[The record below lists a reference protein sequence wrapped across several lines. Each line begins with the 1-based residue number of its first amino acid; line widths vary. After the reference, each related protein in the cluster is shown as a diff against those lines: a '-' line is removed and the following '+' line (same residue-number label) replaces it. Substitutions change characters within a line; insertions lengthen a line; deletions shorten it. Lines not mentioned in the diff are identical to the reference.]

1 MTDQRTRAWLVTQA
15 RDSKYSNVEGRAYEY
30 PRRVQYGRQIAVGD
44 ALVALL
50 PSRDAAD
57 GRRIVGVGRIG
68 AISEGGSERLIATYD
83 RYLRLAVPAT
93 FEELGGDPRRNRT
106 ISINPL
112 DGDFIQK
119 LLEREGIASLDAL
132 PPVANELT
140 AKLPTPPTPS
150 DDDLRELLHDAVV
163 KDLLGPAGGPD
174 EEILGTSVR
183 DRYLVGK
190 LAPKES
196 PIDQADTGDL
206 AESGS
211 DSGDDGGAEGAT
223 LMSQSIVPSSCG
235 LTFCVDASCESL
247 EVEVKWG
254 HYRKTESEVHVT
266 EAGNPKRVWKRRAA
280 GGTVKLGLVSG
291 EIGRLVP
298 DAEQPEVF
306 VRGVVRPPTSA
317 GEKIVTLFLVNDQEA
332 PETNQDEAWLFQAQ
346 LAIRAPDGADVFRR
360 RPTGESASNDDERAA
375 LAMLYRDQV
384 EFAVGH
390 GVSVHWELSAGR
402 VDRAIAVRT
411 QVVPWYDVPV
421 TEAPTTADLP
431 GLADLILDMRQ
442 LADLDEKALA
452 KSLGVLHQEYTAW
465 IGGQQARVDGKA
477 LGEHEPSARDALE
490 KCRRTAERLKA
501 GIDTVLADP
510 KALEAFRFANRAM
523 WLQRVRSLYALERRR
538 GKDTKLD
545 DIDVPRNRS
554 WRPFQLAFVL
564 LSIPSL
570 ADPKHADRTDPA
582 GAIADLLWF
591 PTGGGKTEAYLGVAA
606 FAMAIRRLQ
615 GSMGGLDNAH
625 GLTVI
630 MRYTLRLLTIQQFQ
644 RASTL
649 LCAMEVIRR
658 DAMAKGD
665 KRWGETPFRIGLW
678 VGQRA
683 TPNTTADAQQAIQNA
698 RGNQWRQLGTGTPA
712 QLSSCPWCGSEIQP
726 GRDVVVK
733 TSPNYFGRTY
743 TYCSDALGRCEF
755 TPSKAPDE
763 GLPVVV
769 VDEEIYRLLPSMMI
783 ATVDK
788 FAQMPWRG
796 EVQSLFGRVSGL
808 CQRHGFLSP
817 DDEDTGN
824 HAASRGLPRVARQP
838 HGFVRPPDLIIQDEL
853 HLISGPL
860 GTMVGLYETAVD
872 ELATWDFEGKRIRPK
887 VIASTATVRKARE
900 QVHGLFQRQLQ
911 IFPPHGLDASDNFF
925 ARQRAVSK
933 DKPGRRYMGICA
945 PGASRPSVLI
955 RVYVAFLTAA
965 QRLRELYGEA
975 ADPWLTAVGYFN
987 SLRELGGMRRLAEDD
1002 VRTRAFRVKFG
1013 ELERPG
1019 LAQRDVRQIQE
1030 LTSRAS
1036 SSDIPRILDRM
1047 EVTFPAMGVKKDPS
1061 PIDIVL
1067 ATNMLSVG
1075 VDVQRLGLMVVNGQ
1089 PKTTAEYI
1097 QATSRVGRHKP
1108 GFVCTV
1114 LNWSRPRDL
1123 SHYET
1128 FEHYHAT
1135 FYQHVEALS
1144 VTPFAPR
1151 AVDRGLTG
1159 VIASLLRLQGL
1170 DLNANEGAGRLTSS
1184 GDPKAKAVAAALA
1197 ARAWSVSEAVVVKDR
1212 TEQLAKERIDRW
1224 VYEAQKGG
1232 RTLGYKGKKDGDTVG
1247 LLKSPGPQPWET
1259 FTTPTSMREVEPN
1272 VSLILGGLEGVDAPK
1287 WEPAATPGGAVQEA
1301 DE

>member
-1 MTDQRTRAWLVTQA
+1 MSVSEANAWLVTQA
-15 RDSKYSNVEGRAYEY
+15 KDSKYSNVEGKAYEY
-30 PRRVQYGRQIAVGD
+30 PQRIQYGRQIKAGD
-44 ALVALL
+44 VLIVLL
-50 PSRDAAD
+50 PSREAVN
-57 GRRIVGVGRIG
+57 GGRIVGVGRIG
-68 AISEGGSERLIATYD
+68 QIISEGSDRLVAMYD
-83 RYLRLAVPAT
+83 RYLKLASPAT
-93 FEELGGDPRRNRT
+93 FANIGGDPRKNRT
-106 ISINPL
+106 LSINPAGQAL
-112 DGDFIQK
+112 VAQLI
-119 LLEREGIASLDAL
+119 EREGMASFDDL
-132 PPVANELT
+132 PNRPAAFPSPAQL
-140 AKLPTPPTPS
+140 PS
-150 DDDLRELLHDAVV
+150 DHDLRELLHDAVV
-163 KDLLGPAGGPD
+163 KDLLGPASGPD
-174 EEILGTSVR
+174 EQILGTSVR

-211 DSGDDGGAEGAT
+211 DRGDDGGAEST
-223 LMSQSIVPSSCG
+223 SLMSQSIVPSSCG
-235 LTFCVDASCESL
+235 LTFCVDASCEAL
-247 EVEVKWG
+247 EIEVTWG

-266 EAGNPKRVWKRRAA
+266 EAGSPKRVWKRRAA
-280 GGTVKLGLVSG
+280 GGTVKLGLQRG
-291 EIGRLVP
+291 EVGRLVP

-346 LAIRAPDGADVFRR
+346 LAIRAPEGADVFRR
-360 RPTGESASNDDERAA
+360 RPTGESASDDDERAG

-390 GVSVHWELSAGR
+390 GGSVHWDLSAGR
-402 VDRAIAVRT
+402 VDRAVAVRT

-421 TEAPTTADLP
+421 TEAPTAADLP

-442 LADLDEKALA
+442 LADLDEKTLA
-452 KSLGVLHQEYTAW
+452 KTLGLLHQEYAAW
-465 IGGQQARVDGKA
+465 IDGQQNRVDAKA
-477 LGEHEPSARDALE
+477 LGEHEPSAREALE
-490 KCRRTAERLKA
+490 KCRRTGERLKA
-501 GIDTVLADP
+501 GIDKVLADP
-510 KALEAFRFANRAM
+510 MALEAFRFANRAM

-538 GKDTKLD
+538 GKDTKLE
-545 DIDVPRNRS
+545 DIDVPKNRS

-570 ADPKHADRTDPA
+570 ADPKHADRTEPA

-615 GSMGGLDNAH
+615 GSLGGLDHAH

-658 DAMAKGD
+658 EALSKGD
-665 KRWGETPFRIGLW
+665 KLWGETPFRIGLW

-743 TYCSDALGRCEF
+743 SFCSDTLGRCEF

-796 EVQSLFGRVSGL
+796 EVQSLFGRVSGF

-817 DDEDTGN
+817 DDQDTGT
-824 HAASRGLPRVARQP
+824 HAASRGQSRVTRQA
-838 HGFVRPPDLIIQDEL
+838 HGFIRPPDLIIQDEL

-872 ELATWDFEGKRIRPK
+872 ELATWDYDGKRVRPK

-925 ARQRAVSK
+925 ARQRAVTK
-933 DKPGRRYMGICA
+933 AKPGRRYMGICA

-1123 SHYET
+1123 SHYEA

-1151 AVDRGLTG
+1151 AVDRGITG
-1159 VIASLLRLQGL
+1159 VMAALLRLQGL
-1170 DLNANEGAGRLTSS
+1170 DLNANEGAGHLTSS
-1184 GDPKAKAVAAALA
+1184 GDAKAKAVIALLA
-1197 ARAWSVSEAVVVKDR
+1197 TRAWSVSEAVAVKDR
-1212 TEQLAKERIDRW
+1212 TVQLAKERIDRW

-1247 LLKSPGPQPWET
+1247 LLKAPGPQPWEA
-1259 FTTPTSMREVEPN
+1259 FTTPTSMRDVEPN
-1272 VSLILGGLEGVDAPK
+1272 VSLILGGLDGVDAPK
-1287 WEPAATPGGAVQEA
+1287 WEPAAPPGGAFQEV
-1301 DE
+1301 EE

>member
-1 MTDQRTRAWLVTQA
+1 MNDRVGRAWLVTQA
-15 RDSKYSNVEGRAYEY
+15 KDSKYSNVEGAAYEY
-30 PRRVQYGRQIAVGD
+30 PQRIQYGRQIGVGD
-44 ALVALL
+44 VLVALL
-50 PSRDAAD
+50 PSHDAPD
-57 GRRIVGVGRIG
+57 GRRIVGLGRIG
-68 AISEGGSERLIATYD
+68 EISSDGGALLVARFD
-83 RYLRLAVPAT
+83 RYLKLSSPAT
-93 FEELGGDPRRNRT
+93 FDELGGDPRRNRT

-112 DGDFIQK
+112 DDAVIET
-119 LLEREGIASLDAL
+119 LLAREGTTSLDTLPPLANEPASTASL
-132 PPVANELT
+132 PSAN
-140 AKLPTPPTPS
+140 
-150 DDDLRELLHDAVV
+150 DLRELLHEAVV
-163 KDLLGPAGGPD
+163 SDLLGPARGPA

-206 AESGS
+206 AESSS
-211 DSGDDGGAEGAT
+211 DSGDDGSAEGAT
-223 LMSQSIVPSSCG
+223 LMSQSIVPSSFG
-235 LTFCVDASCESL
+235 LTFCVDASCERL
-247 EVEVKWG
+247 EVQASWG
-254 HYRKTESEVHVT
+254 HYRKAESEIHVT

-280 GGTVKLGLVSG
+280 GGQVTLDLQPG
-291 EIGRLVP
+291 ELDPIVP

-306 VRGVVRPPTSA
+306 VRGVVRPPT
-317 GEKIVTLFLVNDQEA
+317 GGGDKIVTLFLVNDQQP
-332 PETNQDEAWLFQAQ
+332 PESNQDEAWLFQAQ
-346 LAIRAPDGADVFRR
+346 LSIRAPDEAAVFRR
-360 RPTGESASNDDERAA
+360 RPTGESASDDDERAA
-375 LAMLYRDQV
+375 LAMLYRDKV

-402 VDRAIAVRT
+402 VDRATEVRT
-411 QVVPWYDVPV
+411 QVVPWYDMPV
-421 TEAPTTADLP
+421 TEAPTAADLP
-431 GLADLILDMRQ
+431 GLASLILDMKE
-442 LADLDEKALA
+442 LADLDATALA
-452 KSLGVLHQEYTAW
+452 KTLGALQQEYTAW
-465 IGGQQARVDGKA
+465 IASQQARVDAKA
-477 LGEHEPSARDALE
+477 LGEHEHSASEALE
-490 KCRRTAERLKA
+490 RCRRTAERLKA
-501 GIDTVLADP
+501 GVEKVLGDP
-510 KALEAFRFANRAM
+510 KALDAFRFANRAM
-523 WLQRVRSLYALERRR
+523 WQQRVRSLYALERRR
-538 GKDTKLD
+538 GKDVKLD
-545 DIDVPRNRS
+545 DIDVPKNRS

-570 ADPKHADRTDPA
+570 ADPRHADRTDPA
-582 GAIADLLWF
+582 AAIADLLWF

-615 GSMGGLDNAH
+615 GPLGGLDHAH

-658 DAMAKGD
+658 EALAKGNE
-665 KRWGETPFRIGLW
+665 RWGHTPFRIGLW

-733 TSPNYFGRTY
+733 TAPNYFGRTF
-743 TYCSDALGRCEF
+743 TFCSDKVGVCEF
-755 TPSKAPDE
+755 TASRAPDE

-796 EVQSLFGRVSGL
+796 EVQTLFGRVNGR

-817 DDEDTGN
+817 DDKDSGT
-824 HAASRGLPRVARQP
+824 HAATRGLPRVVRQA
-838 HGFVRPPDLIIQDEL
+838 HGFLRPPDLIIQDEL

-872 ELATWDFEGKRIRPK
+872 ELATWDLEGRRVRPK

-900 QVHGLFQRQLQ
+900 QVHGLFQRKLQ

-925 ARQRAVSK
+925 ARQRAVTK
-933 DKPGRRYMGICA
+933 EKPGRRYMGICA

-975 ADPWLTAVGYFN
+975 ADPWLTTVGYFN

-1002 VRTRAFRVKFG
+1002 VRTRAFRVAMG
-1013 ELERPG
+1013 DLERPG

-1047 EVTFPAMGVKKDPS
+1047 EVSFPALGVKKDPS

-1159 VIASLLRLQGL
+1159 VMASLLRLQGL
-1170 DLNANEGAGRLTSS
+1170 DLNANEGAGRLTSV
-1184 GDPKAKAVAAALA
+1184 GDIRAKAVVASVA
-1197 ARAWSVSEAVVVKDR
+1197 ARAWAVKETVAAKDR
-1212 TEQLAKERIDRW
+1212 TEQLAKHRIDRW
-1224 VYEAQKGG
+1224 VHEAQKGG
-1232 RTLGYKGKKDGDTVG
+1232 RTLGYKGKKDGGTVG
-1247 LLKSPGPQPWET
+1247 LLRSPGPQPWET
-1259 FTTPTSMREVEPN
+1259 FTTPTSMREVEPS
-1272 VSLILGGLEGVDAPK
+1272 VSLILGGLEDVDTPN
-1287 WEPAATPGGAVQEA
+1287 WEPANTLGGAAEEVE
-1301 DE
+1301 E

>member
-1 MTDQRTRAWLVTQA
+1 MTDRRGRAWLVTQA
-15 RDSKYSNVEGRAYEY
+15 RDSKYSNVEGAAYEY
-30 PRRVQYGRQIAVGD
+30 PQRIQYGRQIGAGD
-44 ALVALL
+44 VLVALL
-50 PSRDAAD
+50 PSHDAPD
-57 GRRIVGVGRIG
+57 GRRIIGLGRIG
-68 AISEGGSERLIATYD
+68 EISSDGGDRLVAIFD
-83 RYLRLAVPAT
+83 RYLKLASPAT
-93 FEELGGDPRRNRT
+93 FDELGGDPRRNRT

-112 DGDFIQK
+112 DDAVIEK
-119 LLEREGIASLDAL
+119 LLAREGITSVDRL
-132 PPVANELT
+132 PPLANEP
-140 AKLPTPPTPS
+140 APKASPPS
-150 DDDLRELLHDAVV
+150 ANDLRELLHQAVLN
-163 KDLLGPAGGPD
+163 DLLGPASGPD

-206 AESGS
+206 AESSG

-223 LMSQSIVPSSCG
+223 LMSQSIVPSSFG
-235 LTFCVDASCESL
+235 LTFCVDAGCERL
-247 EVEVKWG
+247 EVQASWG
-254 HYRKTESEVHVT
+254 HYRKAESEIHVT

-280 GGTVKLGLVSG
+280 GGTVTLDLEPG
-291 EIGRLVP
+291 EVEPMVP

-306 VRGVVRPPTSA
+306 VRGVVRPPTA
-317 GEKIVTLFLVNDQEA
+317 DGEKIVTLFLVNDQQA
-332 PETNQDEAWLFQAQ
+332 PETNPDEAWLFQAQ
-346 LAIRAPDGADVFRR
+346 VSVRKTDGADAFRR
-360 RPTGESASNDDERAA
+360 RPAGESASDDDERAA
-375 LAMLYRDQV
+375 LAMLYRNKV

-390 GVSVHWELSAGR
+390 GVSVHWELSGGR
-402 VDRAIAVRT
+402 VDRATEVRT

-421 TEAPTTADLP
+421 TEAPTAADLP
-431 GLADLILDMRQ
+431 GLASLILDMKE
-442 LADLDEKALA
+442 LADLDATGLAKALGA
-452 KSLGVLHQEYTAW
+452 LQQEYTAW
-465 IGGQQARVDGKA
+465 IAGQQTRIDAEE
-477 LGEHEPSARDALE
+477 LGEHDHSAVEALA

-501 GIDTVLADP
+501 GVEQVLGDP

-523 WLQRVRSLYALERRR
+523 WQQRVRSLYALERRR
-538 GKDTKLD
+538 GKDARIE
-545 DIDVPRNRS
+545 DIDVPKNRS

-582 GAIADLLWF
+582 AAIADLLWF

-615 GSMGGLDNAH
+615 GPLGGLDHAH

-658 DAMAKGD
+658 EALAMGD
-665 KRWGETPFRIGLW
+665 TRWGGTPFRIGLW

-683 TPNTTADAQQAIQNA
+683 APNTTADAQQSIQNS
-698 RGNQWRQLGTGTPA
+698 RGSQWRQLGTGTPA

-726 GRDVVVK
+726 GRDVVVR
-733 TSPNYFGRTY
+733 TSPNYFGRTL
-743 TYCSDALGRCEF
+743 TFCSDKLGACDF
-755 TPSKAPDE
+755 TPARAPDE

-769 VDEEIYRLLPSMMI
+769 VDEEIYRLLPAMMI

-788 FAQMPWRG
+788 FAQMPWKG
-796 EVQSLFGRVSGL
+796 EVQTLFGRVNGR

-824 HAASRGLPRVARQP
+824 HAAAKGQPRAVRQA
-838 HGFVRPPDLIIQDEL
+838 HGFLRPPDLIIQDEL

-872 ELATWDFEGKRIRPK
+872 ELATWDFEGKRVRPK

-900 QVHGLFQRQLQ
+900 QVHALFQRQLQ
-911 IFPPHGLDASDNFF
+911 IFPPHGLDAGDNFF
-925 ARQRAVSK
+925 ARQRAVTK
-933 DKPGRRYMGICA
+933 TKPGRRYMGICA

-965 QRLRELYGEA
+965 QELRRLYGEA
-975 ADPWLTAVGYFN
+975 ADPWLTTVGYFN

-1002 VRTRAFRVKFG
+1002 VRTRAFRVAMG
-1013 ELERPG
+1013 GVERPG

-1036 SSDIPRILDRM
+1036 SSDIPRVLDRM
-1047 EVTFPAMGVKKDPS
+1047 EVTFPAVGVKKDPS
-1061 PIDIVL
+1061 PLDIVL

-1123 SHYET
+1123 SHYEA

-1151 AVDRGLTG
+1151 SVDRGMTG
-1159 VIASLLRLQGL
+1159 VLASLLRLQGL
-1170 DLNANEGAGRLTSS
+1170 DLNSNDGAGRLKSVH
-1184 GDPKAKAVAAALA
+1184 DPRAMAAMAAVAS
-1197 ARAWSVSEAVVVKDR
+1197 RAWAVSQTVVVKDR
-1212 TEQLAKERIDRW
+1212 SEQLAKKRIDQW
-1224 VYEAQKGG
+1224 AYEAQKGG
-1232 RTLGYKGKKDGDTVG
+1232 RLLGYKGKRDGTTVG
-1247 LLKSPGPQPWET
+1247 LLRQPGPHPWDT
-1259 FTTPTSMREVEPN
+1259 FTTPTSMREVEPS
-1272 VSLILGGLEGVDAPK
+1272 VSLILGGLDGVDSPDWRSAAAPD
-1287 WEPAATPGGAVQEA
+1287 GAGQET

>member
-1 MTDQRTRAWLVTQA
+1 MTVSEANAWLVTQA
-15 RDSKYSNVEGRAYEY
+15 KNSKYSNVEGKAYEY
-30 PRRVQYGRQIAVGD
+30 PQRIQYGRQIKSGD
-44 ALVALL
+44 VLIVLL
-50 PSRDAAD
+50 PSREAVSD
-57 GRRIVGVGRIG
+57 GRIVGVGRIG
-68 AISEGGSERLIATYD
+68 QIINEGGNRLVAMFD
-83 RYLRLAVPAT
+83 RYVKLSSPAA
-93 FEELGGDPRRNRT
+93 FEEIGGDPRNNRT
-106 ISINPL
+106 ISINPADQAL
-112 DGDFIQK
+112 VAK
-119 LLEREGIASLDAL
+119 LIAREGIASLDDL
-132 PPVANELT
+132 PNRLIASPS
-140 AKLPTPPTPS
+140 PTQLPS
-150 DDDLRELLHDAVV
+150 DHEMRELLHDTVV
-163 KDLLGPAGGPD
+163 KDLLGPASGPD

-211 DSGDDGGAEGAT
+211 DRGDDGGAEGTT

-235 LTFCVDASCESL
+235 LTFCVDAHCQNLEL
-247 EVEVKWG
+247 EVTWG
-254 HYRKTESEVHVT
+254 HYRKAESEMHVT
-266 EAGNPKRVWKRRAA
+266 EAGNAKRVWKRRAA
-280 GGTVKLGLVSG
+280 GGTVTLNLNPG
-291 EIGRLVP
+291 EVGRLVP

-306 VRGVVRPPTSA
+306 VRGVVRPPTAA
-317 GEKIVTLFLVNDQEA
+317 GEKIVTLFLVNDQDV

-346 LAIRAPDGADVFRR
+346 LAIRSPDAAEVFRR
-360 RPTGESASNDDERAA
+360 RPTGESASDDDERAA

-390 GVSVHWELSAGR
+390 GVSVHWELSAVR
-402 VDRAIAVRT
+402 VDRAVAVRT

-421 TEAPTTADLP
+421 TEAPTAADLP
-431 GLADLILDMRQ
+431 GLSDLILDMRQ

-452 KSLGVLHQEYTAW
+452 TTLGVLHQEYTAW
-465 IGGQQARVDGKA
+465 IVGQQSRVDTKA
-477 LGEHEPSARDALE
+477 LGEHEPSALEALE
-490 KCRRTAERLKA
+490 KCRRTSERLKA
-501 GIDTVLADP
+501 GIDAVLSDP
-510 KALEAFRFANRAM
+510 RALEAFRFANRAM
-523 WLQRVRSLYALERRR
+523 GLQRVRSLYALERRR
-538 GKDTKLD
+538 GKEAKLE
-545 DIDVPRNRS
+545 DIDLPGNRS

-570 ADPKHADRTDPA
+570 ADPKHADRTEQA
-582 GAIADLLWF
+582 AAIADLLWF

-615 GSMGGLDNAH
+615 GSLGGLDHAH

-658 DAMAKGD
+658 EAQAKGD
-665 KRWGETPFRIGLW
+665 KRWGEVPFRIGLW

-726 GRDVVVK
+726 GRDVIVK

-743 TYCSDALGRCEF
+743 SFCSDALGRCEF

-796 EVQSLFGRVSGL
+796 EVESLFGRVSGF

-817 DDEDTGN
+817 DDEDTGA
-824 HAASRGLPRVARQP
+824 HSAWRGQARVTRQP
-838 HGFVRPPDLIIQDEL
+838 HGFIRPPDLIIQDEL

-872 ELATWDFEGKRIRPK
+872 ELATWDFEGKRVRPK

-900 QVHGLFQRQLQ
+900 QVHALFQRQLQ

-925 ARQRAVSK
+925 AKQRAVSK
-933 DKPGRRYMGICA
+933 EKPGRRYMGICA

-1013 ELERPG
+1013 ELDRPG

-1047 EVTFPAMGVKKDPS
+1047 EVTFPAIGVRKDPS

-1159 VIASLLRLQGL
+1159 VMASLLRLQGL
-1170 DLNANEGAGRLTSS
+1170 ELNANEGAGRLTSS
-1184 GDPKAKAVAAALA
+1184 GDLKAKAVTASLA
-1197 ARAWSVSEAVVVKDR
+1197 ARAWSVSEAVAVKDR

-1232 RTLGYKGKKDGDTVG
+1232 RTLGYKGKKDGNTVG

-1287 WEPAATPGGAVQEA
+1287 WEPAATPGGAVQET

>member
-1 MTDQRTRAWLVTQA
+1 MSVSEANVWLVTQA
-15 RDSKYSNVEGRAYEY
+15 KDSKYLNVEGRAYEY
-30 PRRVQYGRQIAVGD
+30 PKRIQYGRQIKSGD
-44 ALVALL
+44 VLIVLL
-50 PSRDAAD
+50 PAREAVT
-57 GRRIVGVGRIG
+57 GGRIVGVGRIG
-68 AISEGGSERLIATYD
+68 QIINEGNDRFVAMYD
-83 RYLRLAVPAT
+83 RYLKLASPAR
-93 FEELGGDPRRNRT
+93 FEEIGGDPRKNRT
-106 ISINPL
+106 ISINPANQAL
-112 DGDFIQK
+112 VGK
-119 LLEREGIASLDAL
+119 LIEREGMASLDDL
-132 PPVANELT
+132 PNR
-140 AKLPTPPTPS
+140 PPAYPSAAQLPS
-150 DDDLRELLHDAVV
+150 DHDLRELLHNAVV
-163 KDLLGPAGGPD
+163 MDLLGPASGAE

-190 LAPKES
+190 LAPKDS
-196 PIDQADTGDL
+196 PIDQADTDDL

-211 DSGDDGGAEGAT
+211 DSGDDGSAEGAT
-223 LMSQSIVPSSCG
+223 LMSQSIVPASFG
-235 LTFCVDASCESL
+235 LTFCVDASCERL
-247 EVEVKWG
+247 EVDASWG
-254 HYRKTESEVHVT
+254 HYRKAESEVHVT

-280 GGTVKLGLVSG
+280 GGKVTLDLQPC
-291 EIGRLVP
+291 EFDPLVP
-298 DAEQPEVF
+298 DGEQPEVF
-306 VRGVVRPPTSA
+306 VRGVVRPPTAA
-317 GEKIVTLFLVNDQEA
+317 GEKIVTLFLVNDQQA
-332 PETNQDEAWLFQAQ
+332 SETNQDEAWLFQAQ
-346 LAIRAPDGADVFRR
+346 LSIRAPDGADAFRR
-360 RPTGESASNDDERAA
+360 RPTGESASDDDERAA
-375 LAMLYRDQV
+375 LAMLYRDKV

-390 GVSVHWELSAGR
+390 GVSVHWELSTGT
-402 VDRAIAVRT
+402 VDRATEVRT

-421 TEAPTTADLP
+421 TEAPTAADLP
-431 GLADLILDMRQ
+431 GLASLILDM
-442 LADLDEKALA
+442 KALA
-452 KSLGVLHQEYTAW
+452 ELDPTALAKTLGVLHQEYTAW
-465 IGGQQARVDGKA
+465 IVGQQARIEVKA
-477 LGEHEPSARDALE
+477 LGEHEHSAVDALD

-501 GIDTVLADP
+501 GIAKVLGDP
-510 KALEAFRFANRAM
+510 KALEAFRFANKAM
-523 WLQRVRSLYALERRR
+523 WQQRVRSLYALERRR
-538 GKDTKLD
+538 GKDAKLKD
-545 DIDVPRNRS
+545 LDVPKNRS
-554 WRPFQLAFVL
+554 WRTFQLAFVL

-570 ADPKHADRTDPA
+570 ADPKHGDRTDPA
-582 GAIADLLWF
+582 SAIADLLWF

-615 GSMGGLDNAH
+615 GPLGGLDHAH

-658 DAMAKGD
+658 EALAKGD
-665 KRWGETPFRIGLW
+665 KRWGDTPFRIGLW

-733 TSPNYFGRTY
+733 TSPNYFGRTF
-743 TYCSDALGRCEF
+743 TFCSDALGRCDF

-796 EVQSLFGRVSGL
+796 EVQTLFGRVSGR

-817 DDEDTGN
+817 DDQDTGN
-824 HAASRGLPRVARQP
+824 HAATRGLPRVARQV
-838 HGFVRPPDLIIQDEL
+838 HGFLRPPDLVIQDEL

-872 ELATWDFEGKRIRPK
+872 ELGTWDLEGKRVRPK

-925 ARQRAVSK
+925 ARQRAVTK
-933 DKPGRRYMGICA
+933 EKPGRRYMGVCA

-1013 ELERPG
+1013 ELERRG

-1036 SSDIPRILDRM
+1036 ASDIPRILDRM

-1159 VIASLLRLQGL
+1159 VMASLLRLHGL

-1184 GDPKAKAVAAALA
+1184 GDVKAKAVTASLA
-1197 ARAWSVSEAVVVKDR
+1197 ARAWSVSEAVAVKDR

-1232 RTLGYKGKKDGDTVG
+1232 RTLGYKGKRDGDTVG

-1272 VSLILGGLEGVDAPK
+1272 VSLILGGLEGIDAPK
-1287 WEPAATPGGAVQEA
+1287 WEPAATPGVTVQDT

>member
-1 MTDQRTRAWLVTQA
+1 M
-15 RDSKYSNVEGRAYEY
+15 AYEY
-30 PRRVQYGRQIAVGD
+30 PQRIQYGRQIAVGD

-57 GRRIVGVGRIG
+57 GRRIVGVGRIW
-68 AISEGGSERLIATYD
+68 AISEGGSERLVATYD

-112 DGDFIQK
+112 GEDFVEK
-119 LLEREGIASLDAL
+119 LLAKEGVSSLDAL
-132 PPVANELT
+132 PPVPNEST
-140 AKLPTPPTPS
+140 AKLPTPPAPS
-150 DDDLRELLHDAVV
+150 DDNLRELLHEAVV
-163 KDLLGPAGGPD
+163 KDLLGPASGPD

-190 LAPKES
+190 LAPKEL

-211 DSGDDGGAEGAT
+211 DSGDDGGAESAT

-247 EVEVKWG
+247 EIEATWG

-266 EAGNPKRVWKRRAA
+266 EAGSPKRVWKRRAA
-280 GGTVKLGLVSG
+280 GGTVRLELVTG
-291 EIGRLVP
+291 EVGRLVP
-298 DAEQPEVF
+298 DAEQLEVF

-317 GEKIVTLFLVNDQEA
+317 GEKIVTLFVVNDQEA
-332 PETNQDEAWLFQAQ
+332 PETNQDEAWLFQTQ

-360 RPTGESASNDDERAA
+360 RPTGESASDDDERAA

-390 GVSVHWELSAGR
+390 GVSVHWELSAER
-402 VDRAIAVRT
+402 VNRATAVRT
-411 QVVPWYDVPV
+411 QVVPWYEVPV
-421 TEAPTTADLP
+421 TEAPTAADLP

-442 LADLDEKALA
+442 LADLDEKGLA
-452 KSLGVLHQEYTAW
+452 KTLEVLHQQYTAW
-465 IGGQQARVDGKA
+465 IGGQQNRVDAKA
-477 LGEHEPSARDALE
+477 LGEHEPSAREALE

-538 GKDTKLD
+538 GKDAKLE
-545 DIDVPRNRS
+545 DIDVPKNRS

-615 GSMGGLDNAH
+615 GSLGGLDNAH

-658 DAMAKGD
+658 DAMATGD

-712 QLSSCPWCGSEIQP
+712 QLSSCPWCGSELQP

-743 TYCSDALGRCEF
+743 TFCSDALGRCEF

-769 VDEEIYRLLPSMMI
+769 VDEEIYRLLPSMLI

-808 CQRHGFLSP
+808 CPRHGFLSP
-817 DDEDTGN
+817 DDQDTGA
-824 HAASRGLPRVARQP
+824 HAASRGQPRVTRQA
-838 HGFVRPPDLIIQDEL
+838 HGFIRPPDLIIQDEL

-872 ELATWDFEGKRIRPK
+872 ELATWDFEGRRVRPK

-925 ARQRAVSK
+925 ARQRAVTK
-933 DKPGRRYMGICA
+933 EKPGRRYMGICA

-1002 VRTRAFRVKFG
+1002 VRTRAFRVTFG

-1047 EVTFPAMGVKKDPS
+1047 EVTFPAIGVKKDPS

-1114 LNWSRPRDL
+1114 LNWGRPRDL

-1159 VIASLLRLQGL
+1159 VMASLLRLQGL

-1184 GDPKAKAVAAALA
+1184 GDAKAKAVTAALA
-1197 ARAWSVSEAVVVKDR
+1197 ARAWSVSEAVAVKDR

-1287 WEPAATPGGAVQEA
+1287 WELAATPRGAVQEA
-1301 DE
+1301 EE

>member
-1 MTDQRTRAWLVTQA
+1 VVTVSEAKTWLVTQA
-15 RDSKYSNVEGRAYEY
+15 KDSKYSNVEGKAYEY
-30 PRRVQYGRQIAVGD
+30 PQRIQYGRQIKAGD
-44 ALVALL
+44 VLIVLL
-50 PSRDAAD
+50 PSRDAVA
-57 GRRIVGVGRIG
+57 GGRIVGVGRIG
-68 AISEGGSERLIATYD
+68 QIITEGSDRLVAMYD
-83 RYLRLAVPAT
+83 RYMKLTSPAT
-93 FEELGGDPRRNRT
+93 FEEIGGDPRKNRT
-106 ISINPL
+106 ISINPADRAL
-112 DGDFIQK
+112 VGK
-119 LLEREGIASLDAL
+119 LIEREGIATLDDL
-132 PPVANELT
+132 PNRPAASQSPSQL
-140 AKLPTPPTPS
+140 PS
-150 DDDLRELLHDAVV
+150 DHEMRELLHDAVV
-163 KDLLGPAGGPD
+163 KDLLGPASGPD

-211 DSGDDGGAEGAT
+211 DGGDDGGAESTT
-223 LMSQSIVPSSCG
+223 LMSQSIVPSSFG

-247 EVEVKWG
+247 EVEVTWG
-254 HYRKTESEVHVT
+254 HYRKAESEVHVT
-266 EAGNPKRVWKRRAA
+266 ETGNPKRVWKRRAA
-280 GGTVKLGLVSG
+280 GGAVRLSLEPG
-291 EIGRLVP
+291 EVGRLVP

-306 VRGVVRPPTSA
+306 VRGVVRPPTAA
-317 GEKIVTLFLVNDQEA
+317 GEKIVTLFLVNDQQT

-346 LAIRAPDGADVFRR
+346 LAIRAPGGADVFRR
-360 RPTGESASNDDERAA
+360 RPTGESASDDEERAA
-375 LAMLYRDQV
+375 LAMLYRDKV

-421 TEAPTTADLP
+421 TEAPTAADLSD
-431 GLADLILDMRQ
+431 LADLTLDMRQ
-442 LADLDEKALA
+442 LAELDEKALA
-452 KSLGVLHQEYTAW
+452 KTLGVLHQQYTAW
-465 IGGQQARVDGKA
+465 IGGQQNRVDAKA
-477 LGEHEPSARDALE
+477 LGEHEPSAREALE

-501 GIDTVLADP
+501 GIDKVLADP

-538 GKDTKLD
+538 GKDTKPE

-615 GSMGGLDNAH
+615 GSLGGLDHAH

-658 DAMAKGD
+658 EALAKGD
-665 KRWGETPFRIGLW
+665 KRWSETPFRIGLW

-743 TYCSDALGRCEF
+743 SFCSDALGRCEF

-817 DDEDTGN
+817 DDQDTGT
-824 HAASRGLPRVARQP
+824 HAAARGQPRVTRQA
-838 HGFVRPPDLIIQDEL
+838 HGFIRPPDLIIQDEL

-872 ELATWDFEGKRIRPK
+872 ELATWDLEGKRVRPK

-925 ARQRAVSK
+925 ARQRAVTK
-933 DKPGRRYMGICA
+933 AKPGRRYMGICA

-1159 VIASLLRLQGL
+1159 VMASLLRLQGL

-1184 GDPKAKAVAAALA
+1184 GDVKAKAVTAALA
-1197 ARAWSVSEAVVVKDR
+1197 ARAWSVSEAVAVKDR

-1232 RTLGYKGKKDGDTVG
+1232 RTLGYKGKRDGDTVG

>member
-1 MTDQRTRAWLVTQA
+1 MTEVATNVWLVTQA
-15 RDSKYSNVEGRAYEY
+15 KDSKYADVEGKVYEY
-30 PRRVQYGRQIAVGD
+30 PRHIPNAQRITVGD
-44 ALVALL
+44 ILVVAL
-50 PSRDAAD
+50 PKANAPD
-57 GRRIVGVGRIG
+57 GRRVIGLGRVG
-68 AISEGGSERLIATYD
+68 AIEGKGTDRFIASYE
-83 RYLRLAVPAT
+83 RYLKFSKAAT
-93 FEELGGDPRRNRT
+93 FEEIGGDPRRNQT
-106 ISINPL
+106 NSINL
-112 DGDFIQK
+112 IDAAIVGK
-119 LLEREGIASLDAL
+119 LLEREGLAQIESLPAI
-132 PPVANELT
+132 VSE
-140 AKLPTPPTPS
+140 PTREDSPPS
-150 DDDLRELLHDAVV
+150 DHELRELLYDAVV
-163 KDLLGPAGGPD
+163 KDLLGPASGPD

-196 PIDQADTGDL
+196 LIDEADTGDL

-211 DSGDDGGAEGAT
+211 DTGDDGGAEGAT
-223 LMSQSIVPSSCG
+223 LMSQSIVPSSFG

-247 EVEVKWG
+247 EVEVTWG
-254 HYRKTESEVHVT
+254 HYRKTESDVHVT

-280 GGTVKLGLVSG
+280 GGTVRLDLVSG
-291 EIGRLVP
+291 EVGRLVP

-306 VRGVVRPPTSA
+306 VRGVVRPSTSA

-360 RPTGESASNDDERAA
+360 RPTGESASDDDERAA
-375 LAMLYRDQV
+375 LAMLYRGQV

-390 GVSVHWELSAGR
+390 GVSVHWDLSAGR
-402 VDRAIAVRT
+402 IDRAMAVRT

-421 TEAPTTADLP
+421 TEAPTAADLP

-442 LADLDEKALA
+442 LADLDEKPLA
-452 KSLGVLHQEYTAW
+452 KTLGLLHQEYAAW
-465 IGGQQARVDGKA
+465 IGGQQTRVDAKA
-477 LGEHEPSARDALE
+477 LGEHESSARDALE
-490 KCRRTAERLKA
+490 KCRRTAERLKT

-510 KALEAFRFANRAM
+510 RALEAFRFANRAM

-538 GKDTKLD
+538 GMDTKLE
-545 DIDVPRNRS
+545 DIDVPKNRS

-570 ADPKHADRTDPA
+570 ADPKHADRTEPA

-615 GSMGGLDNAH
+615 GSLGGLDHAH

-658 DAMAKGD
+658 EALAKGD

-817 DDEDTGN
+817 DDEDTGT
-824 HAASRGLPRVARQP
+824 HTALRGQPRVTRQA
-838 HGFVRPPDLIIQDEL
+838 HGFIRPPDLIIQDEL

-872 ELATWDFEGKRIRPK
+872 ELATWDFEGKRVRPK

-900 QVHGLFQRQLQ
+900 QVHGLFQRQLE

-925 ARQRAVSK
+925 ARQRAVTK
-933 DKPGRRYMGICA
+933 EKPGRRYMGICA

-955 RVYVAFLTAA
+955 RVYVAFLAAA

-1002 VRTRAFRVKFG
+1002 VRTRAFRVAFG

-1047 EVTFPAMGVKKDPS
+1047 EVTFPAIGVKKDPS

-1075 VDVQRLGLMVVNGQ
+1075 VDVQRLGLMIVNGQ

-1159 VIASLLRLQGL
+1159 VMASLLRLQGL

-1184 GDPKAKAVAAALA
+1184 GDIKAKAVIAFLT
-1197 ARAWSVSEAVVVKDR
+1197 ARAWNVSEAVAAKDR
-1212 TEQLAKERIDRW
+1212 TEQLAKDRIDRW

-1232 RTLGYKGKKDGDTVG
+1232 RTLGYKGKRDGSTVG

-1287 WEPAATPGGAVQEA
+1287 WEAAATPGGAVQEA

>member
-1 MTDQRTRAWLVTQA
+1 VGDSNYRTWLVIQA
-15 RDSKYSNVEGRAYEY
+15 KDSKYADIAGGAYEY
-30 PRRVQYGRQIAVGD
+30 PRHIPNAQRIGAGD
-44 ALVALL
+44 LLVISL
-50 PSRDAAD
+50 PKANAPD
-57 GRRIVGVGRIG
+57 GRRILGLGRVGVIQGQG
-68 AISEGGSERLIATYD
+68 TDRLIASYD
-83 RYLRLAVPAT
+83 RYLRLSKPAS
-93 FEELGGDPRRNRT
+93 FEEIGGDPRKNRT
-106 ISINPL
+106 NSINP
-112 DGDFIQK
+112 ITPEIATK
-119 LLEREGIASLDAL
+119 LLEREGIASMESL
-132 PPVANELT
+132 PVVASEAT
-140 AKLPTPPTPS
+140 QEDPPPS
-150 DDDLRELLHDAVV
+150 DDDLRQLLHDAVV
-163 KDLLGPAGGPD
+163 KDLLGPASGLD

-196 PIDQADTGDL
+196 PIDQADTDDL

-247 EVEVKWG
+247 EVEVTWG

-291 EIGRLVP
+291 EVGRLVP

-306 VRGVVRPPTSA
+306 VRGVVRPTTAA
-317 GEKIVTLFLVNDQEA
+317 GEKIVTLFLVNDQQA

-346 LAIRAPDGADVFRR
+346 LAIRAPKGADVFRR
-360 RPTGESASNDDERAA
+360 RPTGESASDDDERAA
-375 LAMLYRDQV
+375 LAMLYRDKV

-390 GVSVHWELSAGR
+390 GVSVHWELSPGR
-402 VDRAIAVRT
+402 VDRAVAVRT

-421 TEAPTTADLP
+421 TEAPTAADLP

-452 KSLGVLHQEYTAW
+452 KTLRVLHQEYMAW
-465 IGGQQARVDGKA
+465 IGCQRNRVDANA
-477 LGEHEPSARDALE
+477 LGEHEPSALEVLE

-538 GKDTKLD
+538 GKDTQLE
-545 DIDVPRNRS
+545 DIDVPKNRS

-570 ADPKHADRTDPA
+570 ADPKHADRTEPA

-606 FAMAIRRLQ
+606 FAMAMRRLQ
-615 GSMGGLDNAH
+615 GPLGGLDHAH

-658 DAMAKGD
+658 EALAKGD
-665 KRWGETPFRIGLW
+665 KRWGEIPFRIGLW

-743 TYCSDALGRCEF
+743 SFCSDALGRCEF

-796 EVQSLFGRVSGL
+796 EVQSLFGRVSGF

-817 DDEDTGN
+817 DDQDTGT
-824 HAASRGLPRVARQP
+824 HAASRGQPRVTRQA
-838 HGFVRPPDLIIQDEL
+838 HGFIRPPDLIIQDEL

-872 ELATWDFEGKRIRPK
+872 ELATWDFEGKRVRPK

-933 DKPGRRYMGICA
+933 EKPGRRYMGICA

-1159 VIASLLRLQGL
+1159 VMASLLRLQGL

-1184 GDPKAKAVAAALA
+1184 GDVKAKAVTGSLA
-1197 ARAWSVSEAVVVKDR
+1197 ARAWSVSEAVAVKDR

-1232 RTLGYKGKKDGDTVG
+1232 RTLGYKGKRDGDTVG

>member
-1 MTDQRTRAWLVTQA
+1 MTSQRTRAWLVTQA
-15 RDSKYSNVEGRAYEY
+15 RDSKYLNVEGRVYEY
-30 PRRVQYGRQIAVGD
+30 PQRIQYGRQIAVGD

-57 GRRIVGVGRIG
+57 GKRIVGVGRIG
-68 AISEGGSERLIATYD
+68 TISDGGNERLVAAYD

-112 DGDFIQK
+112 GDDFVPR
-119 LLEREGIASLDAL
+119 LLAREGIASLDAL
-132 PPVANELT
+132 PPFANELT
-140 AKLPTPPTPS
+140 AKLRTSPTPS
-150 DDDLRELLHDAVV
+150 DDDLREMLHDAVV
-163 KDLLGPAGGPD
+163 KDLCGPASGPE

-211 DSGDDGGAEGAT
+211 DSGDDGGAEDAT

-235 LTFCVDASCESL
+235 LTICVDASCEFL
-247 EVEVKWG
+247 EVEVMWG

-266 EAGNPKRVWKRRAA
+266 ESGNPKRVWKRRAA
-280 GGTVKLGLVSG
+280 GGTVKLSLVSG
-291 EIGRLVP
+291 EVGHLMP

-306 VRGVVRPPTSA
+306 VRGVVRPTTSA
-317 GEKIVTLFLVNDQEA
+317 GEKILTLFLVNDQEA

-360 RPTGESASNDDERAA
+360 RPTGESASDDEERAA

-390 GVSVHWELSAGR
+390 GVSVHWDLSAGR
-402 VDRAIAVRT
+402 VDRAVAVRT

-421 TEAPTTADLP
+421 TEAPTAADLP

-452 KSLGVLHQEYTAW
+452 KTLGLLHQEYMAW
-465 IGGQQARVDGKA
+465 IDSQRARVDGKA
-477 LGEHEPSARDALE
+477 LGEHESSARDALQ

-523 WLQRVRSLYALERRR
+523 WMQRVRSLYALERRR
-538 GKDTKLD
+538 GRETKLE
-545 DIDVPRNRS
+545 DIDVPKNRS

-570 ADPKHADRTDPA
+570 ADPKHADRTEPA

-615 GSMGGLDNAH
+615 GSLGGLDHAH

-658 DAMAKGD
+658 EALAKGD

-743 TYCSDALGRCEF
+743 SFCSDPLGRCEF
-755 TPSKAPDE
+755 TPSQAPNE

-796 EVQSLFGRVSGL
+796 EVQSLFGRVSGF

-817 DDEDTGN
+817 DDQDTGT
-824 HAASRGLPRVARQP
+824 HAASRGQPRVTRQA
-838 HGFVRPPDLIIQDEL
+838 HGFIRPPDLIIQDEL

-872 ELATWDFEGKRIRPK
+872 ELATWDFEGKRVRPK

-900 QVHGLFQRQLQ
+900 QVHGLFQRQLE

-925 ARQRAVSK
+925 ARQRAVTK
-933 DKPGRRYMGICA
+933 AKPGRRYMGICA
-945 PGASRPSVLI
+945 PGSSRPSVLI

-1002 VRTRAFRVKFG
+1002 VRTRAFRVRFG
-1013 ELERPG
+1013 EVERPG

-1097 QATSRVGRHKP
+1097 QATSRVGRHRP

-1144 VTPFAPR
+1144 VTPFAPC

-1159 VIASLLRLQGL
+1159 VMAALLRLQGL

-1184 GDPKAKAVAAALA
+1184 GDPKAKAVTAALA
-1197 ARAWSVSEAVVVKDR
+1197 ARAWSVSEAVAVKDR

-1232 RTLGYKGKKDGDTVG
+1232 RTLGYKGKRDGDTVG

-1272 VSLILGGLEGVDAPK
+1272 VSLILGGLEGVDTPR

>member
-1 MTDQRTRAWLVTQA
+1 M
-15 RDSKYSNVEGRAYEY
+15 
-30 PRRVQYGRQIAVGD
+30 
-44 ALVALL
+44 
-50 PSRDAAD
+50 
-57 GRRIVGVGRIG
+57 GRIG
-68 AISEGGSERLIATYD
+68 TISEGGSERLVATYD
-83 RYLRLAVPAT
+83 RYLSLAVPAT

-112 DGDFIQK
+112 GDDFIQR
-119 LLEREGIASLDAL
+119 LLARQGIASLDAL
-132 PPVANELT
+132 PPVANDLT
-140 AKLPTPPTPS
+140 AKLATPPTPS
-150 DDDLRELLHDAVV
+150 DHDLRELLHDAVV
-163 KDLLGPAGGPD
+163 KDLLGPASGLD

-206 AESGS
+206 AASGS
-211 DSGDDGGAEGAT
+211 DSGDDGGAESTT

-235 LTFCVDASCESL
+235 LTFCVDASCEAL
-247 EVEVKWG
+247 EVEVTWG

-291 EIGRLVP
+291 EVGRLVP

-346 LAIRAPDGADVFRR
+346 LAIRAPEGADVFRR
-360 RPTGESASNDDERAA
+360 RPTGESASDDDERAA

-390 GVSVHWELSAGR
+390 GVSVHWDLSAGR
-402 VDRAIAVRT
+402 VDRAVAVRT

-421 TEAPTTADLP
+421 TEAPTAADLP

-442 LADLDEKALA
+442 LADLDEKTLA
-452 KSLGVLHQEYTAW
+452 KTLGLLHQEYAAW
-465 IGGQQARVDGKA
+465 IDGQRNRVDAKG
-477 LGEHEPSARDALE
+477 LGEHEPSAREALE
-490 KCRRTAERLKA
+490 KCRRTGERLKA
-501 GIDTVLADP
+501 GIDKVLTDP
-510 KALEAFRFANRAM
+510 MALEAFRFANRAM

-538 GKDTKLD
+538 GKDAKLE

-570 ADPKHADRTDPA
+570 ADPKHADRTEPA

-615 GSMGGLDNAH
+615 GSLGGLDHAH

-658 DAMAKGD
+658 EALAKGD
-665 KRWGETPFRIGLW
+665 KLWGETPFRIGLW

-743 TYCSDALGRCEF
+743 SFCSDALGRCEF

-796 EVQSLFGRVSGL
+796 EVQSLFGRVSGF

-817 DDEDTGN
+817 DDQDTGT
-824 HAASRGLPRVARQP
+824 HASSRGQSRVTRQA
-838 HGFVRPPDLIIQDEL
+838 HGFIRPPDLIIQDEL

-872 ELATWDFEGKRIRPK
+872 ELATWDFDGKRVRPK

-925 ARQRAVSK
+925 ARQRAVTK
-933 DKPGRRYMGICA
+933 AKPGRRYMGICA

-1097 QATSRVGRHKP
+1097 QATSRVGRHRP

-1159 VIASLLRLQGL
+1159 VMASLLRLQGL

-1184 GDPKAKAVAAALA
+1184 GDVKAKAVTASLA
-1197 ARAWSVSEAVVVKDR
+1197 ARAWSVSEAVAVKDR

-1232 RTLGYKGKKDGDTVG
+1232 RTLGYKAKRDGDTVG

>member
-1 MTDQRTRAWLVTQA
+1 MSENPGTSGELSLQA
-15 RDSKYSNVEGRAYEY
+15 
-30 PRRVQYGRQIAVGD
+30 Q
-44 ALVALL
+44 L
-50 PSRDAAD
+50 PSDHD
-57 GRRIVGVGRIG
+57 M
-68 AISEGGSERLIATYD
+68 
-83 RYLRLAVPAT
+83 
-93 FEELGGDPRRNRT
+93 
-106 ISINPL
+106 
-112 DGDFIQK
+112 
-119 LLEREGIASLDAL
+119 REM
-132 PPVANELT
+132 
-140 AKLPTPPTPS
+140 
-150 DDDLRELLHDAVV
+150 LHETVV
-163 KDLLGPAGGPD
+163 KDLLGPANGPE

-196 PIDQADTGDL
+196 LIDEADAGDL
-206 AESGS
+206 AEGEGNHG
-211 DSGDDGGAEGAT
+211 GDGTPESST
-223 LMSQSIVPSSCG
+223 LMSQSIVPSSFG
-235 LTFCVDASCESL
+235 LTFCVDASCASL
-247 EVEVKWG
+247 EIVATWG
-254 HYRKTESEVHVT
+254 HYRKTESEIHVT
-266 EAGNPKRVWKRRAA
+266 EAGNPKRVWKRRPA
-280 GGTVKLGLVSG
+280 GGKVPLDLTPGEVKPLV
-291 EIGRLVP
+291 L

-306 VRGVVRPPTSA
+306 VRGIVRPPTA
-317 GEKIVTLFLVNDQEA
+317 VGEKIITLFLVNDQEA
-332 PETNQDEAWLFQAQ
+332 PDTNRDEGWLFQSQ
-346 LAIRAPDGADVFRR
+346 LALHAPNDADVFRR
-360 RPTGESASNDDERAA
+360 RPTGESTSDDAERAA
-375 LAMLYRDQV
+375 LAMLYRDKV

-390 GVSVHWELSAGR
+390 GVSVHWALSLQR
-402 VDRAIAVRT
+402 VDRATSVRT
-411 QVVPWYDVPV
+411 QAIPFYDVST
-421 TEAPTTADLP
+421 TEAPTEDDIP
-431 GLADLILDMRQ
+431 GLAELVLDMKQ
-442 LADLDEKALA
+442 LSELDEKALA
-452 KSLGVLHQEYTAW
+452 KTLEVLRTEYRSW
-465 IGGQQARVDGKA
+465 IDSQQTHIDRGE
-477 LGEHEPSARDALE
+477 LGEHEQSARITLE
-490 KCRRTAERLKA
+490 RCRRTCERLQS
-501 GIDTVLADP
+501 GIQTVLGDST
-510 KALEAFRFANRAM
+510 ALEAFRFANRAM
-523 WLQRVRSLYALERRR
+523 WLQRVHSIYALARRR
-538 GKDTKLD
+538 GNDVTLEDLD
-545 DIDVPRNRS
+545 IPKNRS

-564 LSIPSL
+564 LSMPSL
-570 ADPKHADRTDPA
+570 ADPKHGDRTDPA
-582 GAIADLLWF
+582 AAVADLLWF
-591 PTGGGKTEAYLGVAA
+591 PTGGGKTEAYLGIAT
-606 FAMAIRRLQ
+606 FAMAMRRLQ
-615 GSMGGLDNAH
+615 GPLGGLDNAH

-649 LCAMEVIRR
+649 LCAMEVLRR
-658 DAMAKGD
+658 ESAARGD
-665 KRWGETPFRIGLW
+665 IRWGDTPFRIGLW

-712 QLSSCPWCGSEIQP
+712 QLSSCPWCGSPIQP
-726 GRDVVVK
+726 GRDVTVK
-733 TSPNYFGRTY
+733 MSPTHFGRTY
-743 TYCSDALGRCEF
+743 TFCSDPLGRCEF
-755 TPSKAPDE
+755 SPAKAPNE

-796 EVQSLFGRVSGL
+796 EVQTLFGRVNGL

-817 DDEDTGN
+817 DDEDTGTHN
-824 HAASRGLPRVARQP
+824 KTGGLPRVTRQP
-838 HGFVRPPDLIIQDEL
+838 HGLIRPPDLIIQDEL

-872 ELATWDFEGKRIRPK
+872 ELSTWDFDGRRVRPK
-887 VIASTATVRKARE
+887 VIASTATVRKATE
-900 QVHGLFQRQLQ
+900 QVHSLFHRQLQ
-911 IFPPHGLDASDNFF
+911 IFPPHGLDAEDNFF
-925 ARQRAVSK
+925 ARQRLVTK

-975 ADPWLTAVGYFN
+975 ADPWMTTVGYFN

-1002 VRTRAFRVKFG
+1002 VRTRAFRVTFG

-1047 EVTFPAMGVKKDPS
+1047 EITFPDMGIKKDPS

-1114 LNWSRPRDL
+1114 LNWARPRDL
-1123 SHYET
+1123 SHYEN

-1159 VIASLLRLQGL
+1159 VMASLLRLQGL
-1170 DLNANEGAGRLTSS
+1170 DLNPNEGAGQLTSS
-1184 GDPKAKAVAAALA
+1184 GDSKAKAVTASLA
-1197 ARAWSVSEAVVVKDR
+1197 ARAWNVSETTAAKYR
-1212 TEQLAKERIDRW
+1212 TEQLAKERIDKW
-1224 VYEAQKGG
+1224 VFEVQKGG
-1232 RTLGYKGKKDGDTVG
+1232 RTLGYKGRRDGDTVG
-1247 LLKSPGPQPWET
+1247 LLKAPGPQPWEL

-1272 VSLILGGLEGVDAPK
+1272 VALILGGLEGVDTPSWQPAAPAESGDDE
-1287 WEPAATPGGAVQEA
+1287 EPAE
-1301 DE
+1301 

>member
-1 MTDQRTRAWLVTQA
+1 MDQPRRAWLVTQA

-30 PRRVQYGRQIAVGD
+30 PQRIQYGRQIAVGD

-50 PSRDAAD
+50 PTREAAD
-57 GRRIVGVGRIG
+57 GRRIVGMGRIG
-68 AISEGGSERLIATYD
+68 AISEGGGERLVATYD
-83 RYLRLAVPAT
+83 RYLRLTVPAT

-163 KDLLGPAGGPD
+163 KDLLGPASGPD

-211 DSGDDGGAEGAT
+211 DSGDDGDAEGAT
-223 LMSQSIVPSSCG
+223 LMSQSIVPSSFG
-235 LTFCVDASCESL
+235 LTFCVDAGCESL
-247 EVEVKWG
+247 EVEVTWG
-254 HYRKTESEVHVT
+254 HYRKTESNVHVT

-280 GGTVKLGLVSG
+280 GGTVRLDLEPG
-291 EIGRLVP
+291 EVGRLVP

-346 LAIRAPDGADVFRR
+346 LAIRAPDGTDVFRR
-360 RPTGESASNDDERAA
+360 RPTGESASDDDERAA

-390 GVSVHWELSAGR
+390 GVSVRWELSAGR
-402 VDRAIAVRT
+402 VDRASAVRT

-421 TEAPTTADLP
+421 TEAPTAADLP

-442 LADLDEKALA
+442 LAELDEKALA
-452 KSLGVLHQEYTAW
+452 KTLGVLHQQYTAW

-477 LGEHEPSARDALE
+477 LGEHEPSAREALE

-615 GSMGGLDNAH
+615 GSLGGLDNAH
-625 GLTVI
+625 GLTVV

-743 TYCSDALGRCEF
+743 TFCSDALGRCEF

-796 EVQSLFGRVSGL
+796 EVQSLFGRVSGF

-817 DDEDTGN
+817 DDQDTGT
-824 HAASRGLPRVARQP
+824 HAASRGLPRVTRQA
-838 HGFVRPPDLIIQDEL
+838 HGFLRPPDLIIQDEL

-872 ELATWDFEGKRIRPK
+872 ELATWDFEGKRVRPK

-965 QRLRELYGEA
+965 QHLRELYGEA

-1159 VIASLLRLQGL
+1159 VMASLLRLQGL

-1197 ARAWSVSEAVVVKDR
+1197 ARAWSVSEAVAVKDR
-1212 TEQLAKERIDRW
+1212 IEQLAKERIDRW

-1259 FTTPTSMREVEPN
+1259 FTTPTSMREVEPS

-1287 WEPAATPGGAVQEA
+1287 WEPAATPGGAVHEA

>member
-1 MTDQRTRAWLVTQA
+1 MWLVIQGT
-15 RDSKYSNVEGRAYEY
+15 DSKYADVEGRAYEY
-30 PRRVQYGRQIAVGD
+30 PRHIPNAQRIDVGD
-44 ALVALL
+44 VVVVTL
-50 PSRDAAD
+50 PKANAPD
-57 GRRIVGVGRIG
+57 GRRIVGLGRVATIQG
-68 AISEGGSERLIATYD
+68 QGTERLVASYD
-83 RYLRLAVPAT
+83 RYLKLSMPAA
-93 FEELGGDPRRNRT
+93 FEDVGGDPRKNHT
-106 ISINPL
+106 NSINL
-112 DGDFIQK
+112 IGAEIVDK
-119 LLEREGIASLDAL
+119 LLEREGVTAMDAV
-132 PPVANELT
+132 PVIVSE
-140 AKLPTPPTPS
+140 PTRKVPLPS
-150 DDDLRELLHDAVV
+150 DHNLRELLHDAVA
-163 KDLLGPAGGPD
+163 KDLLGPASGPD
-174 EEILGTSVR
+174 EEIVGTSVR

-247 EVEVKWG
+247 EVEVTWG
-254 HYRKTESEVHVT
+254 HYRKTESEVHLT

-291 EIGRLVP
+291 ELGRLVP
-298 DAEQPEVF
+298 DPEQPEVF

-346 LAIRAPDGADVFRR
+346 FAIRAPDGADVFRR
-360 RPTGESASNDDERAA
+360 RPTGESASDDDERAA

-390 GVSVHWELSAGR
+390 GVSVHWELSAAR

-411 QVVPWYDVPV
+411 QVIPWHDVQV
-421 TEAPTTADLP
+421 TEAPTAADLP
-431 GLADLILDMRQ
+431 GLADLILDMKQ
-442 LADLDEKALA
+442 LAGLDEKTLA

-465 IGGQQARVDGKA
+465 IGGQQGRVDGKA
-477 LGEHEPSARDALE
+477 LGEHEPSAREALE

-538 GKDTKLD
+538 GKGTKLE
-545 DIDVPRNRS
+545 DIDISKNRS

-615 GSMGGLDNAH
+615 GSLGGLDHAH

-658 DAMAKGD
+658 EALAKGD

-743 TYCSDALGRCEF
+743 SFCSDALGLCEF
-755 TPSKAPDE
+755 TPSKSPDE

-817 DDEDTGN
+817 DDQDTGT
-824 HAASRGLPRVARQP
+824 HAAWRGQPRVTRQA
-838 HGFVRPPDLIIQDEL
+838 HGLIRPPDLIIQDEL

-872 ELATWDFEGKRIRPK
+872 ELATWDFEGKRVRPK

-925 ARQRAVSK
+925 ARQRAVSQ

-1002 VRTRAFRVKFG
+1002 VRTRAFRVAFG
-1013 ELERPG
+1013 ELKRPG

-1047 EVTFPAMGVKKDPS
+1047 EITFPAIDVKKDPS
-1061 PIDIVL
+1061 PLDILL

-1075 VDVQRLGLMVVNGQ
+1075 VDVQRLGLMIVNGQ

-1097 QATSRVGRHKP
+1097 QASSRVGRQRP
-1108 GFVCTV
+1108 GLVCTV
-1114 LNWSRPRDL
+1114 LNWARPRDL
-1123 SHYET
+1123 SHYEA

-1159 VIASLLRLQGL
+1159 VMASLLRLGGL
-1170 DLNANEGAGRLTSS
+1170 DLNPNEGAGRLTSS
-1184 GDPKAKAVAAALA
+1184 GDAKAKAATASLSS
-1197 ARAWSVSEAVVVKDR
+1197 RAWSVSEAAAVKDR
-1212 TEQLAKERIDRW
+1212 TEQLARERIDKW
-1224 VYEAQKGG
+1224 VYEAQRGG
-1232 RTLGYKGKKDGDTVG
+1232 RALGYKGKRDGDTVG
-1247 LLKSPGPQPWET
+1247 LLRSPGPQPWET

-1272 VSLILGGLEGVDAPK
+1272 VSLILVGLEGVEAPK
-1287 WEPAATPGGAVQEA
+1287 WESGGAFGHPRRGG
-1301 DE
+1301 

>member
-1 MTDQRTRAWLVTQA
+1 LGVAEQSTKHWLVIQA
-15 RDSKYSNVEGRAYEY
+15 RDSKYADIEGRAYEY
-30 PRRVQYGRQIAVGD
+30 PRHIPQAQRVAVGD
-44 ALVALL
+44 VLVVAV
-50 PSRDAAD
+50 PKASAPD
-57 GRRIVGVGRIG
+57 GRRILGFGRVGSIQGQG
-68 AISEGGSERLIATYD
+68 TDRLIASYD
-83 RYLRLAVPAT
+83 RYRKLSMPAT
-93 FEELGGDPRRNRT
+93 FEEIGGDPRKNQT
-106 ISINPL
+106 NSINPI
-112 DGDFIQK
+112 DSGIAKK
-119 LLEREGIASLDAL
+119 LLEREGIAGIESLPMVAGEATRQE
-132 PPVANELT
+132 PPPADY
-140 AKLPTPPTPS
+140 A
-150 DDDLRELLHDAVV
+150 LREVLHDAVV
-163 KDLLGPAGGPD
+163 KDLLGPASGAD
-174 EEILGTSVR
+174 EDILGTSVR

-196 PIDQADTGDL
+196 SIDQADTGDL
-206 AESGS
+206 AESS
-211 DSGDDGGAEGAT
+211 SDGGEDGSAEGAT
-223 LMSQSIVPSSCG
+223 LMSQSIVPSSFG
-235 LTFCVDASCESL
+235 LTFCVDASCERL
-247 EVEVKWG
+247 EVEASWG
-254 HYRKTESEVHVT
+254 HYRKAESEVHVT

-280 GGTVKLGLVSG
+280 GGKVTLDLQPG
-291 EIGRLVP
+291 EVAPLVP
-298 DAEQPEVF
+298 DAEQAEVF
-306 VRGVVRPPTSA
+306 VRGVVRPPTAA
-317 GEKIVTLFLVNDQEA
+317 GEKIVTLFLVNDQQA

-346 LAIRAPDGADVFRR
+346 LSIRAPDGADAFRR
-360 RPTGESASNDDERAA
+360 RPTGESTSDDDERAA
-375 LAMLYRDQV
+375 LAMLYRDKV

-390 GVSVHWELSAGR
+390 GVSVHWALSAR
-402 VDRAIAVRT
+402 RADRATEVRT

-421 TEAPTTADLP
+421 TEAPTAADLP
-431 GLADLILDMRQ
+431 GLANLVLDMRA
-442 LADLDEKALA
+442 LADLDEAALA
-452 KSLGVLHQEYTAW
+452 KTLAILHQQYTAW
-465 IGGQQARVDGKA
+465 IDGQQARVAAKA
-477 LGEHEPSARDALE
+477 LGEHERSAVEALE

-501 GIDTVLADP
+501 GIEKVLGDP
-510 KALEAFRFANRAM
+510 RALEAFRFANRAM
-523 WLQRVRSLYALERRR
+523 WQQRVRSLYALERRR
-538 GKDTKLD
+538 GKDTKLEE
-545 DIDVPRNRS
+545 IDVAKNRS

-570 ADPKHADRTDPA
+570 ADPKHSDRTDPA
-582 GAIADLLWF
+582 AAVADLLWF

-615 GSMGGLDNAH
+615 GPLGGLDHAD

-658 DAMAKGD
+658 KAVAKGD
-665 KRWGETPFRIGLW
+665 ERWGDTPFRIGLW

-712 QLSSCPWCGSEIQP
+712 QLSSCPWCGAEIQP

-733 TSPNYFGRTY
+733 TSPNYFGRTF
-743 TYCSDALGRCEF
+743 TFCSDALGRCDF

-796 EVQSLFGRVSGL
+796 EVQTLFGRVSGR
-808 CQRHGFLSP
+808 CQRHGFVSP
-817 DDEDTGN
+817 DDEDKGN
-824 HAASRGLPRVARQP
+824 HAATRGLPRVVHQA
-838 HGFVRPPDLIIQDEL
+838 HGFLRPPDLIIQDEL

-872 ELATWDFEGKRIRPK
+872 ELATWDLEGKRVRPK

-925 ARQRAVSK
+925 ARQREVTK
-933 DKPGRRYMGICA
+933 EKPGRRYMGICA

-975 ADPWLTAVGYFN
+975 ADPWLTTVGYFN

-1002 VRTRAFRVKFG
+1002 VRTRAFRVNFG

-1047 EVTFPAMGVKKDPS
+1047 EVTFPALGVKKDPS

-1123 SHYET
+1123 SHYES

-1159 VIASLLRLQGL
+1159 VMASLLRLQGL
-1170 DLNANEGAGRLTSS
+1170 DLNANEGAGRLTSA
-1184 GDPKAKAVAAALA
+1184 GDPKAKAVTASVA
-1197 ARAWSVSEAVVVKDR
+1197 ARAWSVSEAVAVKDR
-1212 TEQLAKERIDRW
+1212 AEQLAKERVDQW

-1232 RTLGYKGKKDGDTVG
+1232 RTLGYKGKKDGTTVG
-1247 LLKSPGPQPWET
+1247 LLKAPGPQPWET

-1272 VSLILGGLEGVDAPK
+1272 VSLILGGLDGVDTPK
-1287 WEPAATPGGAVQEA
+1287 WEPAATPAGTVPEV

>member
-1 MTDQRTRAWLVTQA
+1 MDRETRCWLVIQSK
-15 RDSKYSNVEGRAYEY
+15 DSKYADIEGRAYEC
-30 PRRVQYGRQIAVGD
+30 PCHIPHAQRIGVGD
-44 ALVALL
+44 ILVIALPKANV
-50 PSRDAAD
+50 PD
-57 GRRIVGVGRIG
+57 GRRVLGLGRVG
-68 AISEGGSERLIATYD
+68 AIQGEGTDRFIATYD
-83 RYLRLAVPAT
+83 RYLRLSNPAS
-93 FEELGGDPRRNRT
+93 FEEIGGDPRKNQT
-106 ISINPL
+106 NSINP
-112 DGDFIQK
+112 IVSEIVNK
-119 LLEREGIASLDAL
+119 LLAREGLTSVESLPML
-132 PPVANELT
+132 VSEPTRKVPP
-140 AKLPTPPTPS
+140 PS
-150 DDDLRELLHDAVV
+150 DHDLRELLHDAVV
-163 KDLLGPAGGPD
+163 NDLLGPASGPE

-211 DSGDDGGAEGAT
+211 DSGDDGGAESTT

-235 LTFCVDASCESL
+235 LTFCVDASCEAL
-247 EVEVKWG
+247 EVEATWG
-254 HYRKTESEVHVT
+254 QYRKAESEVHVT

-280 GGTVKLGLVSG
+280 GGAVNLSLRPG
-291 EIGRLVP
+291 EVGPFVP

-306 VRGVVRPPTSA
+306 VRGVVRPPTAA
-317 GEKIVTLFLVNDQEA
+317 GEKIVTLFLVNDQET
-332 PETNQDEAWLFQAQ
+332 PETNQDEVWLFQAQ
-346 LAIRAPDGADVFRR
+346 LAIRAPGEVDVFRR
-360 RPTGESASNDDERAA
+360 RPTGESASDDDERAA
-375 LAMLYRDQV
+375 LAMLYRDKV

-390 GVSVHWELSAGR
+390 GVSVHWELSAER

-421 TEAPTTADLP
+421 TEAPTADDLP
-431 GLADLILDMRQ
+431 GLAGLILDMRQ
-442 LADLDEKALA
+442 LAELNEEALA
-452 KSLGVLHQEYTAW
+452 KTLGVLHQEYTAW
-465 IGGQQARVDGKA
+465 IGGQQTRVDAKA
-477 LGEHEPSARDALE
+477 LGEHERSAREALE

-501 GIDTVLADP
+501 GIDVVLADP

-523 WLQRVRSLYALERRR
+523 WQQRVRSLYALERRR
-538 GKDTKLD
+538 GKDAKLK
-545 DIDVPRNRS
+545 DIDVPKNRS

-615 GSMGGLDNAH
+615 GSLGGLDHAH

-644 RASTL
+644 RAATL

-658 DAMAKGD
+658 EALAKGD
-665 KRWGETPFRIGLW
+665 RRWGETPFRIGLW

-743 TYCSDALGRCEF
+743 SFCSDALGRCEF

-796 EVQSLFGRVSGL
+796 EVQSLFGRVSGF

-817 DDEDTGN
+817 DDQDTGA
-824 HAASRGLPRVARQP
+824 HAASRGQPRVTRQA
-838 HGFVRPPDLIIQDEL
+838 HGFIRPPDLIIQDEL

-872 ELATWDFEGKRIRPK
+872 ELATWDFEGKRVRPK

-900 QVHGLFQRQLQ
+900 QVYGIFQRQLQ
-911 IFPPHGLDASDNFF
+911 IFPPHGLDASDSFF
-925 ARQRAVSK
+925 ARQRAVTME
-933 DKPGRRYMGICA
+933 KPGRRYMGICA

-1047 EVTFPAMGVKKDPS
+1047 EVTFPAVGVKKDPS

-1159 VIASLLRLQGL
+1159 VMASLLRLQGL

-1184 GDPKAKAVAAALA
+1184 GDVKAKAVTASLT
-1197 ARAWSVSEAVVVKDR
+1197 ARAWNVSEAVAVKDR

-1232 RTLGYKGKKDGDTVG
+1232 RTLGYKGKRDGDTVG
-1247 LLKSPGPQPWET
+1247 LLKSPGPQAWET

-1272 VSLILGGLEGVDAPK
+1272 VSLILGGLEGVGAPK